1 MTSMDITCGDCG
13 ARFRLD
19 KALLKDSHAARIR
32 CRKCGGPI
40 VVRVSEESSAP
51 PAAGASGEFRP
62 EPPLS
67 PVPPPQEPSPPPVV
81 EAEAPAQKPTAFEA
95 DISGV
100 VRSEI
105 VPSPPDEKAVPPDNE
120 RIEPEPERATP
131 GAVYSRLEDLFAPPD
146 MEAGPDRIPP
156 PPEESPAGE
165 NAREQTAATESRRK
179 APPRRAHFMLKV
191 LVIAVLW
198 ILLLAA
204 GALYFG
210 TTKQGQ
216 ETLGNL
222 FAGWGSGRTGSA
234 PAKPVYDI
242 RDVKWYIDKDSA
254 AGNLFVIKGAVAN
267 VGNAPSAGIR
277 IQATLLGKDNVALAE
292 QAAFAGNLIDE
303 ASLRRTDRAAI
314 EEVMSTRFGKGNV
327 NREIPKD
334 KALPFMVVFFDP
346 EGTVES
352 FIVRAID
359 VE

>member
-1 MTSMDITCGDCG
+1 MVVVCEECG
-13 ARFRLD
+13 ARFHLD
-19 KALLKDSHAARIR
+19 RALLKDSNAARIR
-32 CRKCGGPI
+32 CRKCGGLI
-40 VVRVSEESSAP
+40 VVRLHEESPAP
-51 PAAGASGEFRP
+51 V
-62 EPPLS
+62 L
-67 PVPPPQEPSPPPVV
+67 PPQEPTPPSTV
-81 EAEAPAQKPTAFEA
+81 EPAAPAQEPGLPGPVEPTAPAQEPTAFEA

-100 VRSEI
+100 VTSE
-105 VPSPPDEKAVPPDNE
+105 P
-120 RIEPEPERATP
+120 
-131 GAVYSRLEDLFAPPD
+131 
-146 MEAGPDRIPP
+146 IPP
-156 PPEESPAGE
+156 PPEEEAVPPENERNKPELEPVLPGTIYSRVEDLFAFPPGEDAGPDTLPPEEVPEEGNPAE
-165 NAREQTAATESRRK
+165 ETSVTEPERK
-179 APPRRAHFMLKV
+179 APSRRPHSMLLV
-191 LVIAVLW
+191 LVISVLW
-198 ILLLAA
+198 LLLLAG

-222 FAGWGSGRTGSA
+222 FAGWGSGRTGGA

-242 RDVKWYIDKDSA
+242 RDVKWSIEKETAS
-254 AGNLFVIKGAVAN
+254 GTLFVVKGSVAN
-267 VGNAPSAGIR
+267 VGNVPSAGIR

-352 FIVRAID
+352 FMVRAID